1 MTATNRIQLLPIIS
15 PLIAIASSLIVG
27 AILILLAGANPIAA
41 YTALFQES
49 QPLILFKSTLGIAS
63 GLRTAG
69 DCSKIAM
76 IPVRLVAKLE
86 LLITSITFRSII
98 SSIKALIWGL
108 IILFKLTRTYKA
120 NFL

>member
-27 AILILLAGANPIAA
+27 AIFILLAGANPIAA